1 MNLQNLKRARET
13 AHLTQS
19 QVSEKLGI
27 TPVAYQNYE
36 YGKRE
41 PKGDMLVQLANLF
54 NVSTD
59 YLLGKASGEPDALD
73 VLANQVNMSDGEKSA
88 IKRYFSLPRSERDK
102 LVALLR
108 SILG

>member
-1 MNLQNLKRARET
+1 MNINNLKKARES
-13 AHLTQS
+13 AGFTQI
-19 QVSEKLGI
+19 QVAKMLSISDGTYK
-27 TPVAYQNYE
+27 NYE
-36 YGKRE
+36 QGNRE
-41 PKGDMLVQLANLF
+41 PKGDMLIQLSNLF

-59 YLLGKASGEPDALD
+59 YLLGKDSGEPDALD